1 MTDIITAME
10 NRHAVR
16 AYDGEKK
23 IEKEILD
30 ILSQKTDELNK
41 ESGLHI
47 QLVTDEPKAFD
58 GFMAHYGKFS
68 GVTNYIALI
77 GKKSDSLNEKC
88 GYYGEQLV
96 LLASQLGLD
105 SCWVAMSY
113 AKVKNA
119 YRIEKGE
126 KLCCVISIGYGKT
139 HGTPHKS
146 KSIEEVAVIKDDSPK
161 WFIDGVKAALL
172 APTAMNQQKFGFM
185 LDGDKVL
192 AKAGKGILSD
202 MDLGIVKY
210 HFEIGTGKEIFRAE
224 MQKQSVH
231 K

>member
-16 AYDGEKK
+16 AYDGDRK
-23 IEKEILD
+23 IEQEK
-30 ILSQKTDELNK
+30 LNIIG
-41 ESGLHI
+41 EHIDLINAQSGLHI

-58 GFMAHYGKFS
+58 SFMAHYGKFS
-68 GVTNYIALI
+68 GVTNYISLI
-77 GKKSDSLNEKC
+77 GKKSDKLNEMC

-96 LLASQLGLD
+96 LLAARLGLD

-119 YRIEKGE
+119 YTISKGE
-126 KLCCVISIGYGKT
+126 KLCCVISLGYGKT

-146 KSIEEVAVIKDDSPK
+146 KSIEEVAVIKEDTPE
-161 WFIDGVKAALL
+161 WFINGVKAALL

-192 AKAGKGILSD
+192 AKAGNGILSD

-210 HFEIGTGKEIFRAE
+210 HFEIGSGIEIFGD
-224 MQKQSVH
+224 KI
-231 K
+231 KI